1 MSRIKIATLTAARE
15 LTSDEMRQT
24 VGGSGSTDTSV
35 EPANHDLFETHKPGS
50 KHRKRKRG
58 KKPIL
63 GM

>member
-1 MSRIKIATLTAARE
+1 MLRIKIETLSVARE

-35 EPANHDLFETHKPGS
+35 EPANHDLLETHKPG

-63 GM
+63 GL